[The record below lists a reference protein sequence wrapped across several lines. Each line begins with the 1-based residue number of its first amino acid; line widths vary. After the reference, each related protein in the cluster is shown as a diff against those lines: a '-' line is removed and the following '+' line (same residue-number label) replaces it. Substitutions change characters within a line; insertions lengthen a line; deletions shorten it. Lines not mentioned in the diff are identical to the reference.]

1 MIEHGLLGG
10 EVKARIVYWGID
22 GAGKTTNVRTIHAKL
37 RADHRG
43 ELRELPTRLDPS
55 VSYQVLPIEL
65 GEVQGMRTRIQIV
78 AVPGAP
84 EHAPTRKQLLDEV
97 DGVVFVIDSQPGRMD
112 ENLAAFDELRSA
124 LAAYGR
130 SVEDMPLVI
139 QYNKR
144 DLADPLALEE
154 LHRKLDLGEVP
165 VFEARAS
172 DGTGVLQTLTT
183 ISKQVIRARRE
194 AGGELPEPG
203 PASGPVGRPRQG
215 PETNASAHPAT
226 APLAPPAPS
235 PIEPPA
241 PPLAP
246 QPATAPPAPPE
257 SLRPLERAML
267 ADAEAPRKGAQGEA
281 GDALRTAIE
290 TEHLL
295 DASWQ
300 ELTQGLRASPQ
311 APDLTAPTLIGVG
324 LTIAS
329 VGASE
334 RIDGASVRVP
344 LVLRDEVGRERRLV
358 LRLAIEPELVE
369 PILAPDPL
377 DEEAP

>member
-37 RADHRG
+37 RSDHRG

-55 VSYQVLPIEL
+55 VTYQVLPIEL
-65 GEVQGMRTRIQIV
+65 GEVQGLRTRIQII

-84 EHAPTRKQLLDEV
+84 EHAPTRKQLLDQV
-97 DGVVFVIDSQPGRMD
+97 DGVVFVIDSQPDRSN

-130 SVEDMPLVI
+130 SVEEIPLVV

-154 LHRKLDLGEVP
+154 LHRKLDLGDVP

-172 DGTGVLQTLTT
+172 DGVGVLQTLTT

-203 PASGPVGRPRQG
+203 PVSAPVGAPRSTPEAKPPARPA
-215 PETNASAHPAT
+215 PT
-226 APLAPPAPS
+226 PLAPAAPS
-235 PIEPPA
+235 PVEHPA
-241 PPLAP
+241 PPLA
-246 QPATAPPAPPE
+246 TAPAAPAP
-257 SLRPLERAML
+257 LRPIERAIL
-267 ADAEAPRKGAQGEA
+267 ADAEAPRHGGPGEA
-281 GDALRTAIE
+281 GEALRTAIA
-290 TEHLL
+290 TEQLL

-300 ELTQGLRASPQ
+300 ELTQGLRAAPQ
-311 APDLTAPTLIGVG
+311 APDLTAPTLASVG
-324 LTIAS
+324 LSIAS

-334 RIDGASVRVP
+334 RLDANSVRVP
-344 LVLRDEVGRERRLV
+344 LVLRDELGRERRLV

-377 DEEAP
+377 DEEGP